1 MPYPGFKKDRDQNV
15 QDKPYRKTEIDTA
28 GQTETLFTANVK
40 LITFIICM
48 VVLLATIG
56 PWSIVRIVRWYQEY
70 EQEQTEVLVPRTQLD
85 ALIARGEKLNWGDFD
100 GYTYQVVAD
109 DSVYICKYTGENES
123 FYLLVTAPSKG
134 KAVESVLLVDLED
147 GTQTE
152 LKAQK

>member
-56 PWSIVRIVRWYQEY
+56 PWSVVRIVKWYQDY
-70 EQEQTEVLVPRTQLD
+70 QAEQAEVLVSREQLKV
-85 ALIARGEKLNWGDFD
+85 LIARGEKLNWVDFD
-100 GYTYQVVAD
+100 GYTYEVVAED
-109 DSVYICKYTGENES
+109 AVYICKYTGEGES
-123 FYLLVTAPSKG
+123 FYLLVTAPAKG
-134 KAVESVLLVDLED
+134 KTVESVLLVDLKD

-152 LKAQK
+152 LKQQ